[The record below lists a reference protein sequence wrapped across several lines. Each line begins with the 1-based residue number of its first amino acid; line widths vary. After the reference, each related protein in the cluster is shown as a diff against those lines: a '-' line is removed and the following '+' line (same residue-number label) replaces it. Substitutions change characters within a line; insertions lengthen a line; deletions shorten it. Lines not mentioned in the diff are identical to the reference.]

1 MRVPPRITATWIDS
15 LSDENLLLAELR
27 LKNAFAKEERAEK
40 RRLGRAYDLMRGPAE
55 LMLAWDR
62 WSRVNAATRT
72 RKLNPTRVPHYHPAV
87 RPRRRPARPPAGGG
101 GGWVGPAG
109 ARAPQ
114 APARRRRVSP
124 LPADQVREKCR
135 RRDAGR
141 SRDARRDESSCE

>member
-72 RKLNPTRVPHYHPAV
+72 RKLNPTRVTH
-87 RPRRRPARPPAGGG
+87 
-101 GGWVGPAG
+101 
-109 ARAPQ
+109 
-114 APARRRRVSP
+114 
-124 LPADQVREKCR
+124 
-135 RRDAGR
+135 
-141 SRDARRDESSCE
+141 

>member
-40 RRLGRAYDLMRGPAE
+40 RRLGLAYDLMRGPAE

-72 RKLNPTRVPHYHPAV
+72 RKLNPTRVTH
-87 RPRRRPARPPAGGG
+87 
-101 GGWVGPAG
+101 
-109 ARAPQ
+109 
-114 APARRRRVSP
+114 
-124 LPADQVREKCR
+124 
-135 RRDAGR
+135 
-141 SRDARRDESSCE
+141 

>member
-27 LKNAFAKEERAEK
+27 LKNAVAKEERAEK

-72 RKLNPTRVPHYHPAV
+72 RKLNPTRVTH
-87 RPRRRPARPPAGGG
+87 
-101 GGWVGPAG
+101 
-109 ARAPQ
+109 
-114 APARRRRVSP
+114 
-124 LPADQVREKCR
+124 
-135 RRDAGR
+135 
-141 SRDARRDESSCE
+141 

>member
-72 RKLNPTRVPHYHPAV
+72 RKLNPTRVAH
-87 RPRRRPARPPAGGG
+87 
-101 GGWVGPAG
+101 
-109 ARAPQ
+109 
-114 APARRRRVSP
+114 
-124 LPADQVREKCR
+124 
-135 RRDAGR
+135 
-141 SRDARRDESSCE
+141 

>member
-1 MRVPPRITATWIDS
+1 MAMRVPPRITATWIDS

-72 RKLNPTRVPHYHPAV
+72 RKLNPTRVTH
-87 RPRRRPARPPAGGG
+87 
-101 GGWVGPAG
+101 
-109 ARAPQ
+109 
-114 APARRRRVSP
+114 
-124 LPADQVREKCR
+124 
-135 RRDAGR
+135 
-141 SRDARRDESSCE
+141 

>member
-40 RRLGRAYDLMRGPAE
+40 RRLGRAYDLMRVPAE

-72 RKLNPTRVPHYHPAV
+72 RKLNPTRVTH
-87 RPRRRPARPPAGGG
+87 
-101 GGWVGPAG
+101 
-109 ARAPQ
+109 
-114 APARRRRVSP
+114 
-124 LPADQVREKCR
+124 
-135 RRDAGR
+135 
-141 SRDARRDESSCE
+141 